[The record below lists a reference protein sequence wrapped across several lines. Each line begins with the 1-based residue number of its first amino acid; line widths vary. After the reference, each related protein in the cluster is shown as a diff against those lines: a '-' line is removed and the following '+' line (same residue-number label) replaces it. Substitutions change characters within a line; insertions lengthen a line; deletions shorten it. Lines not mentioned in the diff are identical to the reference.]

1 MVFDYKI
8 LPVQSETIDS
18 PHEIH
23 GFAQRRKAY
32 TRKFRKDRRRARVDR
47 RRSVRD
53 GVFVSLS
60 ANRKTERRRGGDR
73 RRVGGDRRRSSS
85 RFVL

>member
-18 PHEIH
+18 PNAIR
-23 GFAQRRKAY
+23 GFAERRKSVTRKLKKDRRKA
-32 TRKFRKDRRRARVDR
+32 KADR

-53 GVFVSLS
+53 GVFVKLS
-60 ANRKTERRRGGDR
+60 ANRENDRRKGVERRRVSGER
-73 RRVGGDRRRSSS
+73 RKKTA